1 MNMKNNMSIKNGV
14 GITHDITLISRMGK
28 MLKLLHIL
36 ETTLT
41 VGIIAFTVL
50 RVINIFREQN

>member
-1 MNMKNNMSIKNGV
+1 MNMS
-14 GITHDITLISRMGK
+14 HDIRVISRLGYTLK
-28 MLKLLHIL
+28 MLKIL

-50 RVINIFREQN
+50 RVINILREQN

>member
-1 MNMKNNMSIKNGV
+1 MNMKSDSIMNNAFLPQDIK
-14 GITHDITLISRMGK
+14 TISRMGRA
-28 MLKLLHIL
+28 LKILHIL

-50 RVINIFREQN
+50 RMINIFREQN

>member
-1 MNMKNNMSIKNGV
+1 MNMS
-14 GITHDITLISRMGK
+14 HDISVISRLGNT
-28 MLKLLHIL
+28 LKLLKIL
-36 ETTLT
+36 ETALT

>member
-1 MNMKNNMSIKNGV
+1 MNMS
-14 GITHDITLISRMGK
+14 HDINVISRLGNT
-28 MLKLLHIL
+28 LKVLKIL

-50 RVINIFREQN
+50 RVISIFKEQNQ

>member
-1 MNMKNNMSIKNGV
+1 MNMKSDSILNNAFLP
-14 GITHDITLISRMGK
+14 HDIKTISRMGK
-28 MLKLLHIL
+28 ALKILHIL

-50 RVINIFREQN
+50 RMINIFRDQN

>member
-1 MNMKNNMSIKNGV
+1 MNMS
-14 GITHDITLISRMGK
+14 HDINIISRLGST
-28 MLKLLHIL
+28 LKILKIL

-50 RVINIFREQN
+50 RVINIFREQNQ

>member
-1 MNMKNNMSIKNGV
+1 MNMKNDMSIK
-14 GITHDITLISRMGK
+14 HDMTVISRMGK
-28 MLKLLHIL
+28 TLKLLQLL
-36 ETTLT
+36 ETALT